1 MHRPS
6 RVAGNASYFI
16 PYTILHQAKQ
26 SRWQCFSVKK
36 LEEKLREVDEASAKY
51 SRKRAENIA
60 TPDRLAKYDR
70 KLEKRRAE
78 RLWLM
83 ERINDKIAALE
94 WSPGEVV

>member
-1 MHRPS
+1 MIAQ
-6 RVAGNASYFI
+6 V
-16 PYTILHQAKQ
+16 KQ
-26 SRWQCFSVKK
+26 SRWQRFSAEK
-36 LEEKLREVDEASAKY
+36 LEAKLREVDDASAKY
-51 SRKRAENIA
+51 SRKRAGSLA
-60 TPDRLAKYDR
+60 TPERLAKYDR